1 MIELYRGGSGRETK
15 GAGARGGKREGQWE
29 REIHGKGCGK
39 ERIVDFFLRE
49 SDRCLF
55 LVM

>member
-39 ERIVDFFLRE
+39 ERIVDFFT
-49 SDRCLF
+49 
-55 LVM
+55 